1 MPQKLA
7 AKLEAIESLLG
18 ALFAH
23 RSLIPGGLKTTRP
36 EWESEPSPLDGP
48 PPEPYFPDPACDGR
62 CPVCVARHRERG
74 QRPACPPEEAWRR
87 LQRRLWRDYRMSDVE
102 HAFLA
107 LSDESIVRAQSV
119 WSVWVEPQGGDWY
132 NPDRHSL
139 GYRNEPIS
147 LDDRIERA
155 DEAEEGLKWLAK
167 NIRGYVR
174 AYGEPV
180 KDALIRQLILEEGY
194 SIRRVK
200 AEVRCGQGRIERVL
214 AAYESA
220 HRGQRTL

>member
-1 MPQKLA
+1 MTQTLA

-18 ALFAH
+18 ALFTH
-23 RSLIPGGLKTTRP
+23 RSLIPGGLKTTRQ

-48 PPEPYFPDPACDGR
+48 PPEPYFPDPSCDGR

-74 QRPACPPEEAWRR
+74 RRPACPPEEAWRR

-167 NIRGYVR
+167 SIRGYVR

-180 KDALIRQLILEEGY
+180 KDALIRQLYYDEGY
-194 SIRRVK
+194 TYRRLQAELRVSSK
-200 AEVRCGQGRIERVL
+200 TIARALHTDEVRCGR
-214 AAYESA
+214 
-220 HRGQRTL
+220 